1 MHSGR
6 SKSVRLLITSTV
18 VALTFVAASGAAPA
32 PDPRSL
38 ALRLPDLPAGFKV
51 KSASVKSAAAAVK
64 EGGVS
69 LAELKSWGYV
79 TGYFAVFDRDVGLS
93 DALTGAIAIE
103 STASVYRTKPGV
115 KKSLASSAAACSK
128 PPARELPVGARIGDE
143 AHLCSVVK
151 KSGGYTFQSYVVL
164 WRRGDLKA
172 SVLITGIKGGV
183 SPDQAVSLAR
193 VQDKRMH

>member
-1 MHSGR
+1 M
-6 SKSVRLLITSTV
+6 LTV
-18 VALTFVAASGAAPA
+18 VALTFVAASGASPV

-38 ALRLPDLPAGFKV
+38 GLRLQDLPAGFRV
-51 KSASVKSAAAAVK
+51 KSASVDSAAAAVK

-79 TGYFAVFDRDVGLS
+79 TGYFAVFDRDVSLS
-93 DALTGAIAIE
+93 NALTGAIAIE

-115 KKSLASSAAACSK
+115 EKSLASSAAACNK
-128 PPARELPVGARIGDE
+128 PPAQELSVGARIGDE

-151 KSGGYTFQSYVVL
+151 KSGGYTLQTYVVL

-183 SPDQAVSLAR
+183 SADQAVSLAR